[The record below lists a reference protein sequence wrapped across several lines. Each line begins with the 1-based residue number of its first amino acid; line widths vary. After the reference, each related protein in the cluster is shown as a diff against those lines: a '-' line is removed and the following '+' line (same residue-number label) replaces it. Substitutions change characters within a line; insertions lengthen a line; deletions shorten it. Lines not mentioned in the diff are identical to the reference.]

1 MARGME
7 GLMAEAVKVT
17 HIRRNRRSLRL
28 VILLM
33 AAGLAMLA
41 AAVCVVLGEK
51 GLGVSESLWSVAV
64 DVCRVVTGLLGLLVI
79 KSVAPGRRSEASW
92 RDTFWTVVSGLVFI
106 VAAVAGLRLVIAITG
121 FGGLLLLYA
130 GGAAAVHPTID
141 RGCASGVRP
150 EARCDR
156 HGPLDPVGDPGGVVV
171 EIEPDVA
178 VLVVDPRESLVDDL
192 DDRDVAVGR

>member
-79 KSVAPGRRSEASW
+79 KGAVPGRHSEAS
-92 RDTFWTVVSGLVFI
+92 RHDTFWAVASGLLFI
-106 VAAVAGLRLVIAITG
+106 GAALAGFRLVIVMTG
-121 FGGLLLLYA
+121 LGGLVLLYA
-130 GGAAAVHPTID
+130 GGAEAVD
-141 RGCASGVRP
+141 AFRSRP
-150 EARCDR
+150 LE
-156 HGPLDPVGDPGGVVV
+156 PGSR
-171 EIEPDVA
+171 P
-178 VLVVDPRESLVDDL
+178 
-192 DDRDVAVGR
+192 

>member
-1 MARGME
+1 MS
-7 GLMAEAVKVT
+7 EAVKVT

-33 AAGLAMLA
+33 TAGLAMLA

-51 GLGVSESLWSVAV
+51 GLGVSESLWRVAV

-79 KSVAPGRRSEASW
+79 QSVAAGRRSQASR
-92 RDTFWTVVSGLVFI
+92 RDTFWTVVSGVVFL
-106 VAAVAGLRLVIAITG
+106 VAAVAGLRLVIVITG
-121 FGGLLLLYA
+121 FGGLVLLYA
-130 GGAAAVHPTID
+130 GGAVAVEAF
-141 RGCASGVRP
+141 RSGLVWP

-178 VLVVDPRESLVDDL
+178 VLVVDPREPLVDDL